1 MLQSDSITELLSALA
16 EVQSELPT
24 MPKSSQAYGYKY
36 TDLDTITQTIKPIL
50 SKHGIGYIQSV
61 GGLTENAL
69 TLTTRIFNKKG
80 EYIEDTAAL
89 PTITSTKNN
98 AAQTLGMS
106 ITYMR
111 RYALCA
117 MLGITSHEDVDA
129 NINGIEQT
137 QKSKPTPSKQETS
150 SKQPAKFDFEPK
162 GGETTPAEKKEI
174 GGLLSTKYPNGGAVF
189 SKDEAKKYSDM
200 RKDYTAREVIET
212 IKRDLNAR
220 LNPTSTMKTAGDVMR
235 EQAQQAQQL
244 PPQVEAV
251 KNAFD
256 GEVVTTPQPS
266 FDEMQPV
273 GEPTGDIF

>member
-117 MLGITSHEDVDA
+117 MLGITSDEDVDA
-129 NINGIEQT
+129 NINGIVQT
-137 QKSKPTPSKQETS
+137 QSKPTPSKQETS

-174 GGLLSTKYPNGGAVF
+174 GGLLASKYTNGALVF
-189 SKDEAKKYSDM
+189 SKDEAKKYSAM
-200 RKDYTAREVIET
+200 RKDYTAREVIDA
-212 IKRDLNAR
+212 IKNELQTR
-220 LNPTSTMKTAGDVMR
+220 LNLTQTMQTAGDLMR
-235 EQAQQAQQL
+235 AQAQQL

-251 KNAFD
+251 KEAFN
-256 GEVVTTPQPS
+256 GEVVTQPQPS

-273 GEPTGDIF
+273 VEPTGDIF